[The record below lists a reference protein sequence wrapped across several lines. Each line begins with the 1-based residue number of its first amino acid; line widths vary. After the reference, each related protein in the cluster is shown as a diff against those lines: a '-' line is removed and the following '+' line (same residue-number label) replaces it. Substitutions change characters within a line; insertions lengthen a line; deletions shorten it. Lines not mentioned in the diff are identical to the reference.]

1 MVKFRAAWMTAL
13 AIFATCA
20 AAEAT
25 DTVEELKARIEA
37 LERELAEAR
46 ASLEASLGASPG
58 AAAEAVSEPA
68 LEAPRQDAR
77 GEAPAADAPLADG
90 QRLPR
95 FLKEWKS
102 SVEFGLNGTEGN
114 SSRQSLRLSF
124 NTVRRTSAH
133 ETVLKGAYRLTSENG
148 QTRQNQ
154 LVLDARQDWLTLKH
168 DKWRYFVTARYEL
181 DEFQDWDARVSG
193 FGGVGFELIGT
204 EKTSLLGRGGFG
216 ASRRIG
222 VADDDVRSEGFLAAD
237 LSHTLSPRQT
247 LRAGVE
253 YLPDTAEPGT
263 FRLNS
268 DASWEVRIDPAAE
281 LYLRVGVANRY
292 DSKPG
297 GNAHESDVDYFV
309 NLGWSF

>member
-1 MVKFRAAWMTAL
+1 MVEFRAAWIAAL
-13 AIFATCA
+13 AIFATSA
-20 AAEAT
+20 PAEQT

-37 LERELAEAR
+37 LERDLAEAR
-46 ASLEASLGASPG
+46 SSLEASLGAASE
-58 AAAEAVSEPA
+58 AAPEPA
-68 LEAPRQDAR
+68 LEATQPGTR
-77 GEAPAADAPLADG
+77 GETPAVSAAADAPPTEGL
-90 QRLPR
+90 QLPR

-102 SVEFGLNGTEGN
+102 SVEFGLNGSEGN

-124 NTVRRTSAH
+124 NTVRRTQAH
-133 ETVLKGAYRLTSENG
+133 ETVLKGAYRLTSESG
-148 QTRQNQ
+148 HTRQNQ

-168 DKWRYFVTARYEL
+168 DKWRFFVTARYEL

-193 FGGVGFELIGT
+193 FGGVGFELIRT

-222 VADDDVRSEGFLAAD
+222 VVDDDVRSEGFLAAD
-237 LSHTLSPRQT
+237 LSQTLSPRQT

-253 YLPDTAEPGT
+253 YLPDTADPGT

-268 DASWEVRIDPAAE
+268 DASWEVRIDPAAD
-281 LYLRVGVANRY
+281 LYLRVGVANRF

-297 GNAHESDVDYFV
+297 GSAHESDVDYFV